1 MKEYKT
7 MVIDSKGNLVDRPE
21 ERKKKVVPVITGTRK
36 CDTIGTTKK
45 FQKKNTK
52 D

>member
-1 MKEYKT
+1 MIVK
-7 MVIDSKGNLVDRPE
+7 VIDSKGNLVDKPKE
-21 ERKKKVVPVITGTRK
+21 KKKVVPVITGTRK

-45 FQKKNTK
+45 FQKKNIK